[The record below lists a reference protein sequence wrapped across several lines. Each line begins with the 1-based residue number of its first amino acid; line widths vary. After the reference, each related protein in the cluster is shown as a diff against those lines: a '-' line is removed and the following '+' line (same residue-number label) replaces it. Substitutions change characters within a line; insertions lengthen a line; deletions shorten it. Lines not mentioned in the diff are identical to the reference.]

1 MLYRQMGV
9 FVVVLTNRRDASDRG
24 ILVRRGSNNRD
35 ASTSYGGAGK
45 TLGSRQGRLVR
56 YSGLG
61 VFVMLLATFLSACS
75 SSSAK
80 ETTSSSSTSPA
91 SSFFAGKTITLIA
104 PDAPGGD
111 GDLSARAIAPGL
123 AQELHA
129 TVNVTD
135 MPGDG
140 SIVGT
145 NALYSA
151 SPNGLTLGVVHL
163 GTDIASIAEH
173 RATGVKFNLA
183 KFSWIGNET
192 EQPFVIGTQPNSPY
206 KTFASLVHTTSPN
219 TVITSTTDYGI
230 NVIIYSLFHIK
241 HDFLTGYP
249 SGSSEKQG
257 FLADQGQNFNSFL
270 GIVSSLIAS
279 HQMRALA
286 VSTEPTLP
294 RLKADVAGVPTLAQE
309 VKQLHLSLTKTD
321 QQELSLAETLP
332 EYFVSVAAPPGLST
346 AKLDTLRTAFAKA
359 MALKSTKA
367 LASKSNEPQYYV
379 NGATTAA
386 EVPKLTKAS
395 QILSSLA
402 P

>member
-1 MLYRQMGV
+1 M
-9 FVVVLTNRRDASDRG
+9 VVLNKQHAAHEKQKRSVVDGTDRSDGPTHWHRAAG
-24 ILVRRGSNNRD
+24 RARLAR
-35 ASTSYGGAGK
+35 YGGPGTA
-45 TLGSRQGRLVR
+45 LL
-56 YSGLG
+56 
-61 VFVMLLATFLSACS
+61 LLAAMFSACS

-80 ETTSSSSTSPA
+80 VASSSSSTSPA
-91 SSFFAGKTITLIA
+91 SSYFAGKTITLIA
-104 PDAPGGD
+104 PDGPGGD

-129 TVNVTD
+129 TVDVTD

-151 SPNGLTLGVVHL
+151 PPDGLTLGVVHL

-173 RATGVKFNLA
+173 RATGVKFNLE

-192 EQPFVIGTQPNSPY
+192 EQPFVIGTQPSSPY
-206 KTFASLVHTTSPN
+206 KTFASLVHSTSPN

-257 FLADQGQNFNSFL
+257 FLANQGQNFNSFA

-279 HQMRALA
+279 DQMRALA

-294 RLKADVAGVPTLAQE
+294 ALKTDLAGVPTLAQE
-309 VKQLHLSLTKTD
+309 VKQLHLSLTKTG
-321 QQELSLAETLP
+321 QSELSLAETLP
-332 EYFVSVAAPPGLST
+332 EYFVSLAAPPGLST

-359 MALKSTKA
+359 MTLASTKA
-367 LASKSNEPQYYV
+367 LAAKSKEPQYYV

-386 EVPKLTKAS
+386 EVPKLTSAS

>member
-1 MLYRQMGV
+1 M
-9 FVVVLTNRRDASDRG
+9 VVLGQQHSGRAAHLNPNSSEG
-24 ILVRRGSNNRD
+24 GSGEKT
-35 ASTSYGGAGK
+35 AWEIAGVAPGNPRLRARMVK
-45 TLGSRQGRLVR
+45 FGRPCL
-56 YSGLG
+56 
-61 VFVMLLATFLSACS
+61 LLAILATVLAACGS
-75 SSSAK
+75 SSSK
-80 ETTSSSSTSPA
+80 STSAAPSRSTAA

-104 PDAPGGD
+104 PDGPGGD

-145 NALYSA
+145 NALYAA

-173 RATGVKFNLA
+173 RATGVKFNLT

-230 NVIIYSLFHIK
+230 NVIIYHLFHIK

-257 FLADQGQNFNSFL
+257 FLANQGQNFNSFA

-294 RLKADVAGVPTLAQE
+294 SLKADLAGVPTLAQE
-309 VKQLHLSLTKTD
+309 VKQLHITLSKTG
-321 QQELSLAETLP
+321 QRELNLATTLP
-332 EYFVSVAAPPGLST
+332 KYFVSVAAPPGLST
-346 AKLDTLRTAFAKA
+346 AKLDILRTAFTKA
-359 MALKSTKA
+359 MALASTKS
-367 LASKSNEPQYYV
+367 LAAKSKEPQYYV
-379 NGATTAA
+379 SGSTTAS
-386 EVPKLTKAS
+386 EVPKLIDAS
-395 QILSSLA
+395 KILSSLS
-402 P
+402 